1 MAKKLFSVRLESNV
15 EISMG
20 LIKILI
26 YLAIIVGFIAFFAV
40 LINFVVRFF

>member
-1 MAKKLFSVRLESNV
+1 MQLESKI

-26 YLAIIVGFIAFFAV
+26 YLAIIVGGMISFA
-40 LINFVVRFF
+40 VRFF